1 MRSRRF
7 VSRAPLALPQWYRS
21 HTCQEPSQAT
31 SFDSLRDG
39 GSKTGSRNSEGLE
52 TTGFRALEK
61 GLEKKGARSGGKEPT
76 SSRERCTRTRQV
88 RVALRGQGGVHELQH
103 AARWRA
109 LGDAGGVPLRGL
121 VAERGHRGR

>member
-1 MRSRRF
+1 MNLWGVASENAGSCCASRRF

-61 GLEKKGARSGGKEPT
+61 GLEKKGARSGSGAHKLPGT
-76 SSRERCTRTRQV
+76 VYANAAGARGVARSRRGARATARCTLACTR
-88 RVALRGQGGVHELQH
+88 
-103 AARWRA
+103 
-109 LGDAGGVPLRGL
+109 
-121 VAERGHRGR
+121 